1 MKRLVILALATV
13 LSLQAVFLPT
23 NVSAQFDQGFYSSN
37 NILFFSPDAS
47 PCGPRQSLADSE
59 IDLEKSETLDTIYE
73 FLTTERLSTN
83 NDKPLTPE
91 QAAGVM
97 GNMYA
102 ESRFDPGAIEVTTRE
117 DKGHGLVQWTFGR
130 WDNLQAYAAA
140 RNASWET
147 LEIQLGFLKQE
158 LEGPERG
165 ILSDDQFAGAS
176 EPAIAAMRFRI
187 IFERADPTVAH
198 DDIREGAAIAVY
210 NLYGDGEASGCI
222 TGSGIVAGNLVKTAI
237 NFAQPAPVEEGTNDK
252 EDATQAY
259 QDAKDRLNPGVHWT
273 DCGGFIA
280 TVMYATGVDPDYVN
294 VGVQRQL
301 EYVRSKP
308 SKYLMIENPTVA
320 TLQPGDILFTEGH
333 TTMYTGMEK
342 YPSVDAS
349 YYNPS
354 TGEGGRVPSVRD
366 SFNAQ
371 WMIDNGAVVARVI
384 N

>member
-1 MKRLVILALATV
+1 MKRFALFTIAAV
-13 LSLQAVFLPT
+13 LTLQAVLLPSS
-23 NVSAQFDQGFYSSN
+23 VSAQFDEGFYSSN
-37 NILFFSPDAS
+37 NILFFNPEATE
-47 PCGPRQSLADSE
+47 CGPRQSLATSSVDIE
-59 IDLEKSETLDTIYE
+59 QTDTIDRIYE
-73 FLTTERLSTN
+73 FLTTEALSTN
-83 NDKPLTPE
+83 GNKPLTPE
-91 QAAGVM
+91 QASGVM

-102 ESRFDPGAIEVTTRE
+102 ESRFDPGAIEVTTRA

-130 WDNLQAYAAA
+130 WDNLQAYANA
-140 RNASWET
+140 RNASWENVD
-147 LEIQLGFLKQE
+147 IQLGFLKQE
-158 LEGPERG
+158 LEGPEQR
-165 ILSDDQFAGAS
+165 ILTDDQFAGAN

-198 DDIREGAAIAVY
+198 DDVREGAAIAIY
-210 NLYGDGEASGCI
+210 NLYGGGEASGCI

-237 NFAQPAPVEEGTNDK
+237 NFALPTPAEEGTNRK
-252 EDATQAY
+252 EDAAKTY
-259 QDAKDRLNPGVHWT
+259 QDAKEKYNPGPHWT

-280 TVMYATGVDPDYVN
+280 TVMYATGVDKDYVS
-294 VGVQRQL
+294 VGVQGQI

-308 SKYLMIENPTVA
+308 SKYLIIENPTVG

-354 TGEGGRVPSVRD
+354 TGQGGRVPSVRD
-366 SFNAQ
+366 SFSAQ
-371 WMIDNGAVVARVI
+371 WMIDNGAFVARVI